1 MDNKTA
7 TMSPDPWTGP
17 SMPVQAWRSAQSAL
31 DERVDGLLGTWLE
44 NRRRGQKQPVMDFLF
59 EYYSFRPAHLRRY
72 SPGLGVRLEG
82 EEAREAF
89 SRRHWAPV
97 PGGVAL
103 DPSSVAPRR
112 ARALT
117 WMRSLLYE
125 TWRREPYLGCYGMH
139 EWAMVY
145 RTQEVRHGQLP
156 LRMEPEALAS
166 FVDSRPVRC
175 SHYDAFRFF
184 TPEARP
190 LNRLQPTPEAM
201 TELEQPGCLH
211 ANMDL
216 YRWGYKLFPWIGSD
230 LLLDTFALAI
240 EARHLDMRASPYDL
254 RDHGLAPIQVETP
267 QGRAQYRQRQE
278 ALWERAQPL
287 RARLIEA
294 LDALL
299 AQIPSA

>member
-1 MDNKTA
+1 
-7 TMSPDPWTGP
+7 
-17 SMPVQAWRSAQSAL
+17 
-31 DERVDGLLGTWLE
+31 
-44 NRRRGQKQPVMDFLF
+44 
-59 EYYSFRPAHLRRY
+59 
-72 SPGLGVRLEG
+72 
-82 EEAREAF
+82 
-89 SRRHWAPV
+89 
-97 PGGVAL
+97 
-103 DPSSVAPRR
+103 
-112 ARALT
+112 
-117 WMRSLLYE
+117 
-125 TWRREPYLGCYGMH
+125 MH